1 MTLNDLITE
10 LEDIQSELDILVL
23 LQDTNSTLYY
33 LLLNYKR
40 VIEALIEKEQEDP
53 KYKNFKLKN

>member
-1 MTLNDLITE
+1 MTLNDLVTE
-10 LEDIQSELDILVL
+10 LEDIQLELDLLVL

-40 VIEALIEKEQEDP
+40 VINSLIEKEQEDP
-53 KYKNFKLKN
+53 KYKNFQLKN